1 MNESIQINV
10 DCSEE
15 RKEFLN
21 GKNIEDKIKSKAI
34 ELCQAFIGGQWNHA
48 DQSDLIFKPIK

>member
-1 MNESIQINV
+1 MNV

-21 GKNIEDKIKSKAI
+21 GKNIQDKIKSKAI
-34 ELCQAFIGGQWNHA
+34 ELCQAFIGGKWNYA
-48 DQSDLIFKPIK
+48 DQSDFIFKPIK

>member
-1 MNESIQINV
+1 MIQINV

-15 RKEFLN
+15 RKDFLN

-34 ELCQAFIGGQWNHA
+34 ELCQAFIGGQWDHA
-48 DQSDLIFKPIK
+48 HQSDLIFESVK

>member
-1 MNESIQINV
+1 MSQLIQINV

-21 GKNIEDKIKSKAI
+21 GNNIEDKIKSKAI
-34 ELCQAFIGGQWNHA
+34 QLCQAFIGGPWDNAQK
-48 DQSDLIFKPIK
+48 SDLIFKPIK